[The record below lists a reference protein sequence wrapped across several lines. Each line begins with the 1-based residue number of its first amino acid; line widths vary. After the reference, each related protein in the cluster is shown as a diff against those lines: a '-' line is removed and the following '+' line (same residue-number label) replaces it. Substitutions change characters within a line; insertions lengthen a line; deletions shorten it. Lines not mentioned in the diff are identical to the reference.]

1 LLIDPVGAGDAAF
14 GQFTILWL
22 LLVTLAYVLRNTK
35 PMISGVFIGIATL
48 IKLFPALM
56 LAPFLLQKKWRA
68 LGGFALAVL
77 LGFAS
82 AFLICPEAIYQYLGL
97 RQNIQ
102 STILQAANASLLNV
116 GYQWFELPDLLFA
129 AGLLIVFLL
138 SNRKRFGTGET
149 QIEEPSW
156 MVWTFLSVALL
167 PVVWIYS
174 LVPLLPILLRL
185 LASKN
190 RMIKYIGWAS
200 LVLPICGPP
209 WGSKAVPFVAGTT
222 VLIGIG
228 MTLNKQQPT
237 VYKE

>member
-1 LLIDPVGAGDAAF
+1 
-14 GQFTILWL
+14 
-22 LLVTLAYVLRNTK
+22 
-35 PMISGVFIGIATL
+35 
-48 IKLFPALM
+48 
-56 LAPFLLQKKWRA
+56 
-68 LGGFALAVL
+68 LAVL

-82 AFLICPEAIYQYLGL
+82 AFLISPEAIYQYMGL

-116 GYQWFELPDLLFA
+116 GYQWFGLPGLLLA
-129 AGLLIVFLL
+129 ASLLIVFLL

-149 QIEEPSW
+149 QIEELSW
-156 MVWTFLSVALL
+156 MVWTFLSVVLL

-190 RMIKYIGWAS
+190 RMSKYLGWAS

-209 WGSKAVPFVAGTT
+209 WGSESVPFFAVKT
-222 VLIGIG
+222 VLIVFV
-228 MTLNKQQPT
+228 MTFNKQQTT